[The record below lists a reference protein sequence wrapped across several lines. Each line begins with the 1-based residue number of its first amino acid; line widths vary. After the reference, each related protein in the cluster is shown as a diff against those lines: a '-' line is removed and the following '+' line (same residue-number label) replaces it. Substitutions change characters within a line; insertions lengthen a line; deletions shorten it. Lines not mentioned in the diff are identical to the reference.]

1 MLSTAAK
8 NNRNGIVEEC
18 ENTGL
23 LNTTIDNVL
32 PINPNTMNTVSRMNL
47 KRKMKRFV
55 HYELRIIMDRYVSDT
70 SVLNTQRHLTNKKA
84 MGLVAQLSAG

>member
-1 MLSTAAK
+1 MLSTTAK

-47 KRKMKRFV
+47 KR
-55 HYELRIIMDRYVSDT
+55 
-70 SVLNTQRHLTNKKA
+70 
-84 MGLVAQLSAG
+84 